1 VAVDQSN
8 TVGVD
13 IGGTFIKGVRWSD
26 RVEAERQVTRPENL
40 TAWVQATSD
49 LVAELATSTT
59 VGVGVGVAGLVR
71 WPSGELLWAPH
82 LTGTNVALRELIAG
96 STDLP
101 LLVDNDANCAAL
113 AEARIGA
120 ARGARHAIVLTFGT
134 GIGAGLLQDG
144 KVYRGVSYAGEAGHM
159 TMVPFGDHCACGRR
173 GCWET
178 MVSGRRLDQE
188 AARLARDPASTVAR
202 WAGSGMADGTHLVE
216 AAEAGDIAARSALAE
231 AGGWLGRGIANL
243 VALLDPELV
252 VVGGAAAGAGEWL
265 LSPARRE
272 LAASLEGGPY
282 RLPPPIVVAA
292 AGPLAGAIGAALLS
306 SDANQ

>member
-1 VAVDQSN
+1 
-8 TVGVD
+8 
-13 IGGTFIKGVRWSD
+13 
-26 RVEAERQVTRPENL
+26 
-40 TAWVQATSD
+40 
-49 LVAELATSTT
+49 
-59 VGVGVGVAGLVR
+59 
-71 WPSGELLWAPH
+71 
-82 LTGTNVALRELIAG
+82 
-96 STDLP
+96 
-101 LLVDNDANCAAL
+101 
-113 AEARIGA
+113 
-120 ARGARHAIVLTFGT
+120 
-134 GIGAGLLQDG
+134 
-144 KVYRGVSYAGEAGHM
+144 
-159 TMVPFGDHCACGRR
+159 
-173 GCWET
+173 